1 MRGVICNID
10 EKSWLNKLE
19 GNNDNNTVVHNPS
32 CQESIADVR
41 NSNKTN
47 ISGSIDRQAKNKIN
61 IKYNGLQE
69 DHLEDDIPES
79 VLKRRKEQ
87 FANKKVMYRCLYYIY
102 SSSEEGDS
110 DDYMLFKTK
119 KKRNDNGTYIFSR
132 HIKIY
137 YFFII

>member
-87 FANKKVMYRCLYYIY
+87 FANKKVMDRCLYYIY

-132 HIKIY
+132 HIKI
-137 YFFII
+137 